1 MLALETGK
9 SESNSDLIAAKRR
22 IIADIQRILDRELQ
36 SYRNGEISTRQ
47 SHLQTKLLMELR
59 DITALMH
66 RVHQL
71 YVA

>member
-1 MLALETGK
+1 
-9 SESNSDLIAAKRR
+9 
-22 IIADIQRILDRELQ
+22 LDRELQ